1 MIILLVNQW
10 LGLALSRMK
19 PFFKISSLLG
29 LQLILLQGFLQSL
42 GTPIFSL
49 GRWAFYSGG
58 LILGLQGILVVSGLA
73 LSFFQF
79 LCWISAWEITGLLLK
94 MGVPF
99 RYAFTA
105 GLAVRYLPLL
115 QQDLRS
121 IIQSQSSRGLRLDG
135 YINKIIGLPPIIL
148 PLLLKTLNRV
158 EGIALSMELKGFGHH
173 PQVTVLQE
181 LKFRPKDR
189 WALLVAAVY
198 GLIMMGWI

>member
-1 MIILLVNQW
+1 
-10 LGLALSRMK
+10 
-19 PFFKISSLLG
+19 
-29 LQLILLQGFLQSL
+29 
-42 GTPIFSL
+42 
-49 GRWAFYSGG
+49 
-58 LILGLQGILVVSGLA
+58 
-73 LSFFQF
+73 
-79 LCWISAWEITGLLLK
+79 
-94 MGVPF
+94 VPF